1 MICKQCNATYERTL
15 SGASHMLRH
24 MFCSHT
30 CEIANRCERSRD
42 IVKELDTLAQ
52 KRDEDIDTSDIP
64 EVLDWSKAVVGKF
77 YRPKGCPIKPQIEL
91 WEILVPT
98 IDRQKTEYI
107 KGFHKKWDAKVRAIT
122 GGLTIRPVKKG
133 QWVHPESK
141 NLSAERMI
149 PVKIAA
155 TQEQMLY
162 ICKMTAE
169 YYDQEVIMAY
179 RISDRVIMMKRN
191 GMLEGL

>member
-1 MICKQCNATYERTL
+1 MPDGQTVGNLLAKERLEQSKLT
-15 SGASHMLRH
+15 
-24 MFCSHT
+24 
-30 CEIANRCERSRD
+30 EQ
-42 IVKELDTLAQ
+42 LDVLAH
-52 KRDEDIDTSDIP
+52 KHDEDIDTSDIP
-64 EVLDWSKAVVGKF
+64 EVKEL
-77 YRPKGCPIKPQIEL
+77 EL

-122 GGLTIRPVKKG
+122 GGLTIRPVEKG

-155 TQEQMLY
+155 TREQMLY

-191 GMLEGL
+191 GMMLEGL